1 MRRVFS
7 WIAWPGLLALCIAG
21 YAYGNALG
29 HPILTY
35 NITYFGMAAA
45 LLLLERLMPYEAAWA
60 KSDGQMRQD
69 ISHTALNKGIGQFLA
84 SLAAVIGA
92 NEVAPAAAGGLWPA
106 HWPMAAQVVLGLVVA
121 EFGLYWAH
129 RLCHEVS
136 WLWPYHAVHHSVT
149 RLWVV
154 NTGRFHF
161 VDSLL
166 SSGFALALGMLV
178 GAPKEVIVWVLVI
191 TTYIGFL
198 THCNVDMDCRGLNW
212 LFNTP
217 DLHRWHHSR
226 IPAEGNTNYGENLLL
241 WDVIFRTRYLPSDRR
256 PPVDIGTAD
265 AVPLTFLGQ
274 LAFPFRRPRAA
285 PILEAPVVMEARA
298 EAGGD

>member
-1 MRRVFS
+1 MFS

-29 HPILTY
+29 HPILAY

-45 LLLLERLMPYEAAWA
+45 LLLLERLMPYEPAWA
-60 KSDGQMRQD
+60 KSDGQTRQD

-84 SLAAVIGA
+84 GTAAMLGA
-92 NEVAPAAAGGLWPA
+92 SQVAPATASGFWPA
-106 HWPMAAQVVLGLVVA
+106 HWPMAAQVVLGLAVA

-129 RLCHEVS
+129 RLGHEIP
-136 WLWPYHAVHHSVT
+136 WLWRYHAVHHSVT

-161 VDSLL
+161 VDSLIATL
-166 SSGFALALGMLV
+166 FALVLGILV
-178 GAPKEVIVWVLVI
+178 GAPKEVVVWVLAI

-226 IPAEGNTNYGENLLL
+226 LPSEGNTNYGENLLL
-241 WDVIFRTRYLPSDRR
+241 WDIIFRTRYLPLDRR

-265 AVPLTFLGQ
+265 PVPLTFLGQ
-274 LAFPFRRPRAA
+274 LAYPFRRHGAT
-285 PILEAPVVMEARA
+285 APVLDTPALETRA
-298 EAGGD
+298 EAAGGD